1 MNKMLKKM
9 LSAVLAAAILL
20 SLSTCVVL
28 ADTEQTQA
36 DTQSTENAEE
46 PEENDALSEQ
56 SQVKKEGESDSN
68 VNITEPLA
76 DGVSISSPDDPEL
89 VSLVPDANFR
99 KAIYDAFEEYGWLA
113 GNPDD
118 PPETVQEILETYQGP
133 IEAEKSYSTP
143 DSEKIKS
150 IEGIQYLKIATTA
163 DQYYEIDLY
172 NNLIEDLTPLINAC
186 KEDPFHYGGYVYCTD
201 VGTWKYR
208 PVVIELKNNPIRCF
222 PNDFVGEYFGY
233 LIIKDLTGSDVTYVD
248 PADLQFYYKR
258 EDTERYDGFLRVG
271 FVQYGSMEP
280 DAEYVTIDRIE
291 ITMEGAG
298 NADLSEDAKIIVEKT
313 ADGPNKNEN
322 IDARFT
328 NLTRSCSPFIGAVME
343 YCLWSWSINAET
355 GMEAPDVTS
364 MAPMLFPTF
373 TIFDNVQISNGSTGS
388 LQLRKI
394 DEQTGEALNGAVFS
408 LYKQNDTGEDE
419 LIRENLETAT
429 REVEVYDEATQEYKT
444 ESLPG
449 YTERLDNLEPG
460 TYYFVETKAPE
471 NYELNTEKITATVGA
486 AEPYLSGGEKSLD
499 YESADGSIVQAESQE
514 NETYVTWQMRD
525 AVEIC
530 LSNLTEDFSDDEAED
545 IVESVEI
552 NYHSLDGSLQPV
564 VEEYG
569 SIAEAEN
576 ALNTYVRDN
585 KITGAVEISLT
596 YNRNSQFL
604 YQCVTAE
611 NTKTEEQFFDLHL
624 LKEDRSSGDD
634 LSGAEFMLYQGEMNQ
649 NPVQDEPYT
658 TNSEGEITVSDLK
671 EGTYYLVETKA
682 PNGYQLLANP
692 VKIDVSWD
700 GDTMAVSVDNKD
712 ITSEDPKDQIY
723 IVRAAESN
731 DQIHM
736 KIYNSKNFSLPL
748 TGSEGGFLIMG
759 GTLTVLAT
767 LLFILWK
774 MGKRPRA
781 EE

>member
-1 MNKMLKKM
+1 
-9 LSAVLAAAILL
+9 
-20 SLSTCVVL
+20 
-28 ADTEQTQA
+28 
-36 DTQSTENAEE
+36 
-46 PEENDALSEQ
+46 
-56 SQVKKEGESDSN
+56 
-68 VNITEPLA
+68 
-76 DGVSISSPDDPEL
+76 
-89 VSLVPDANFR
+89 
-99 KAIYDAFEEYGWLA
+99 
-113 GNPDD
+113 
-118 PPETVQEILETYQGP
+118 
-133 IEAEKSYSTP
+133 
-143 DSEKIKS
+143 
-150 IEGIQYLKIATTA
+150 
-163 DQYYEIDLY
+163 
-172 NNLIEDLTPLINAC
+172 
-186 KEDPFHYGGYVYCTD
+186 
-201 VGTWKYR
+201 
-208 PVVIELKNNPIRCF
+208 
-222 PNDFVGEYFGY
+222 
-233 LIIKDLTGSDVTYVD
+233 
-248 PADLQFYYKR
+248 
-258 EDTERYDGFLRVG
+258 
-271 FVQYGSMEP
+271 
-280 DAEYVTIDRIE
+280 
-291 ITMEGAG
+291 
-298 NADLSEDAKIIVEKT
+298 
-313 ADGPNKNEN
+313 
-322 IDARFT
+322 
-328 NLTRSCSPFIGAVME
+328 
-343 YCLWSWSINAET
+343 
-355 GMEAPDVTS
+355 
-364 MAPMLFPTF
+364 MLFPTF

-429 REVEVYDEATQEYKT
+429 REVEVYDEVTQEYKT